1 MTFFRGSTGKTH
13 LASVKS
19 AIVVR
24 KTAARSN
31 SASPPYE
38 IIAPAGLSPQLKVT
52 PDGPEVLMLLSGKM
66 HMQVGAGDQ
75 SLEMKFGHP
84 VVVERPYCVIC
95 PQGPGT
101 GRALRISV
109 PVVAAASAPP
119 VSAPPVSAPPVSAPP
134 VSAPPVSAPPALR

>member
-1 MTFFRGSTGKTH
+1 MTFFRRSTGKTR

-19 AIVVR
+19 AIVGGENVR
-24 KTAARSN
+24 KTAARSK
-31 SASPPYE
+31 SATPPYE
-38 IIAPAGLSPQLKVT
+38 IIAPAGLSPQLKIT

-66 HMQVGAGDQ
+66 HMRVGTGDH

-84 VVVERPYCVIC
+84 VVVEKPYCVIC

-109 PVVAAASAPP
+109 PIEATPANLTGAA
-119 VSAPPVSAPPVSAPP
+119 
-134 VSAPPVSAPPALR
+134 PAHVR